1 MKIRLLFG
9 LSLCLC
15 AALRQDVVAQTPTPA
30 LTFQSAREGNAFPD
44 NNGEIVLQLPEGA
57 KATGGEVLL
66 QNELGAQVGRI
77 AVPNGATV
85 VRIPLQNKGHFVL
98 QARVTTATGVLTAQ
112 TSAAVLGPVPPDAER
127 LSSAL
132 GMAKIG
138 GNAEL
143 MAASGSGW
151 DRGFTPQHAIAK
163 NDQGEVDWI
172 PGSRRYEP
180 KEKYN
185 RIEAVMSPPGWVVA
199 PENRAKQAITV
210 TYPPADWD
218 AYRKVAR
225 VFAST
230 RPWVKYFEGLNEP
243 DANHWK
249 GTDEEL
255 VKYHRVMREEVHAA
269 GNGQKVLGPCFWSID
284 LTHLDKLVKLG
295 LLDAVDG
302 ISMHSYANAP
312 PEGKWIEDIRAL
324 KSYLAKQGRPDMPVF
339 LTEYGWNTGAGDAPS
354 PEQELLQARYAARG
368 MSLLAAEN
376 LAGSQYFVLRYADN
390 PRDNGWSI
398 TRGDNTP
405 RPAYTAISHIFRWLG
420 NAQGKSTLHPT
431 PSSYLLLFSKNNR
444 TVAVGW
450 DTQGTSRIALPMKP
464 LRAETM
470 TGAPLSVTNQIVELS
485 ESPIFLEFDTPAL
498 ASPASS
504 APPLALTRG
513 KSLTLNDAP
522 GQTALP
528 LPLRVAGRVLS
539 APADATPG
547 LYTGL
552 QFANGQWRQ
561 FAVQV
566 KAPWNIADVKVAWP
580 VGSSAPEVQF
590 TARNDAER
598 VTLLPYLKLD
608 SLPDEFGA
616 PITLATGQSRTIS
629 IPIKNYF
636 YGTRLQGRAMLEQ
649 HSANGVSSLGLP
661 FDVLPIVAAQ
671 RGSTPVVAVPR
682 LTSASWQAFGPG
694 QPKSLPPADVSA
706 VLQTSYDKQALHLRI
721 AVRDDEEHFSSG
733 TTPFWAADSV
743 QFAFDLKPLAALMPA
758 SASLSTRRVLEYGAA
773 KRDGNA
779 TVWRTM
785 STLPDLP
792 QDVIEPQ
799 AKANIQRQGEE
810 TIYEIELP
818 WRLLGL
824 TQAPP
829 AGSTLG
835 FDLAINDSDGSIVD
849 RAGLEITPGIVSTK
863 DTAAFATL
871 LFQ

>member
-1 MKIRLLFG
+1 MKLHVFCW
-9 LSLCLC
+9 LCFLC
-15 AALRQDVVAQTPTPA
+15 IAHVAAWGDAPA
-30 LTFQSAREGNAFPD
+30 LSFQSAREGHVFPE
-44 NNGEIVLQLPEGA
+44 NSGEVVLQLPA
-57 KATGGEVLL
+57 DVKATGGEVLL
-66 QNELGAQVGRI
+66 KDELGAQVGRI
-77 AVPNGATV
+77 AVPGGATA
-85 VRIPLQNKGHFVL
+85 VRILLQHKGHYVL
-98 QARVTTATGVLTAQ
+98 QARVTTGAGVLTAQ
-112 TSAAVLGPVPPDAER
+112 TSAAVVGPVPPDAER

-132 GMAKIG
+132 GMAKIEG
-138 GNAEL
+138 SPVL
-143 MAASGSGW
+143 MAASGTGW
-151 DRGFTPQHAIAK
+151 DRGFTPQHAIVK
-163 NDQGEVDWI
+163 NEQGEVDWA
-172 PGSRRYEP
+172 PGTRRYEP
-180 KEKYN
+180 KETYN
-185 RIEAVMSPPGWVVA
+185 RIEAVMSPPAWVVA
-199 PENRAKQAITV
+199 PENRAKQSITV

-269 GNGQKVLGPCFWSID
+269 GHGQKVLGPCFWSID

-295 LLDAVDG
+295 FLDAVDG

-324 KSYLAKQGRPDMPVF
+324 KAYLAKQGRPDMPVF

-354 PEQELLQARYAARG
+354 PEQELVQARYAARG
-368 MSLLAAEN
+368 MSLLASEN
-376 LAGSQYFVLRYADN
+376 LAGSIYFVLRYAAN

-405 RPAYTAISHIFRWLG
+405 RPAYTAVSNVFRWLG
-420 NAQGKSTLHPT
+420 NAQGKSLLHPT

-450 DTQGTSRIALPMKP
+450 DTQGTSHLTLPLKP

-470 TGAPLSVTNQIVELS
+470 TGAPLAVANQTVELS
-485 ESPIFLEFDTPAL
+485 PSPVFLEFDNPAL
-498 ASPASS
+498 ATPRPA
-504 APPLALTRG
+504 APAVTITRG
-513 KSLTLNDAP
+513 KTLTLNEAP
-522 GQTALP
+522 GQLALP
-528 LPLRVAGRVLS
+528 LPLHVEGRVLS
-539 APADATPG
+539 APADTVPG

-552 QFANGQWRQ
+552 QLAGGQWRQ

-566 KAPWNIADVKVAWP
+566 KAPWNIENVRVVWP

-608 SLPDEFGA
+608 NLPDEFGA
-616 PITLATGQSRTIS
+616 PITLDPGQGRTVS
-629 IPIKNYF
+629 IPIENYF
-636 YGTRLQGRAMLEQ
+636 YGTRLQGHAMLEQ
-649 HSANGVSSLGLP
+649 HTSSGVSSLSLP

-671 RGSTPVVAVPR
+671 RGSTPAAAVPR
-682 LTSASWQAFGPG
+682 LTSANWQAFGPG
-694 QPKSLPPADVSA
+694 QPKSLPPADCSA
-706 VLQTSYDKQALHLRI
+706 TLETSYDKRAFYLRI
-721 AVRDDEEHFSSG
+721 AVRDDMEHFSSG
-733 TTPFWAADSV
+733 TTPFWAGDSV
-743 QFAFDLKPLAALMPA
+743 QFAFDLKRLATLLPA
-758 SASLSTRRVLEYGAA
+758 NAAPSTRRVLEYGAA
-773 KRDGNA
+773 KRDGQP
-779 TVWRTM
+779 TVWRTI

-792 QDVIEPQ
+792 QDAVESR
-799 AKANIQRQGEE
+799 AKANIQRQGDE
-810 TIYEIELP
+810 TVYEIELP

-824 TQAPP
+824 SQAPP
-829 AGSTLG
+829 AGSTLD

-863 DTAAFATL
+863 DTSAFATL